1 MTYVH
6 SGDTVRVH
14 YTLKLPDGTEFES
27 SAGREPLEFQV
38 GAGQIIP
45 GLDRK
50 VEGMAVGEKSAVTVP
65 AAEAYGDRSEAAV
78 QTVPRS
84 ALPDDVKIGDR
95 LQASTPDGKQVPL
108 TLVEIDDHNATIDAN
123 HPLAGQDLVFEL
135 EVVEVV

>member
-1 MTYVH
+1 MTHVH

-14 YTLKLPDGTEFES
+14 YTLKLLDGTEFES
-27 SAGREPLEFQV
+27 SAGREPLQFQV

-50 VEGMAVGEKSAVTVP
+50 VEGMAVGEKSTVTVP